1 MTPRIFPGEAL
12 RERREAL
19 GLSLQQ
25 VHEQVHVPLQHLANM
40 EKGDVAALPL
50 PTYTTG
56 FISSYCEFLGL
67 TPDPFLHR
75 YRWAFEQL
83 EDAPAAAAEPAPRV
97 APKQFTMPAP
107 RYQRPA
113 WVADA
118 LTWGAICGIVLL
130 GWVTYSVV
138 LKPAAVDETRVE
150 AGTFDAP
157 RPPEFHFLE
166 DELK

>member
-19 GLSLQQ
+19 GLSLQE
-25 VHEQVHVPLQHLANM
+25 VHEQVHVPLQHLAAM

-75 YRWAFEQL
+75 YRWAVEQL
-83 EDAPAAAAEPAPRV
+83 ENAPAVAAPAPRV
-97 APKQFTMPAP
+97 ASKGFALPAMPS
-107 RYQRPA
+107 RRPA
-113 WVADA
+113 WVSDA
-118 LTWGAICGIVLL
+118 ITWGAICGIVLL

-138 LKPAAVDETRVE
+138 LKPAPVEENRVE

-157 RPPEFHFLE
+157 QPPEFHFLE